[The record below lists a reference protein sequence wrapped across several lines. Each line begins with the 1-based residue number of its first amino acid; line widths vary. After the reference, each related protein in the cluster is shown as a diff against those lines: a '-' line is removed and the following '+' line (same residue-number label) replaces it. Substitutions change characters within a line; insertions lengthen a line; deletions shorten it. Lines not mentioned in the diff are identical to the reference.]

1 MAKSYVQAKLFVEG
15 DGVQTIRRDRANIYQ
30 LLIKILPPNSDD
42 IILNINDELEN
53 LLAQFKNKNSVEEH
67 EFSSMVLSNQ
77 LWERAGETAVKEFIY
92 LDARQ
97 HAHFACPIISMES
110 LEALE
115 QSLKDDGSTVPQLKD
130 EEAVA
135 ICAVAS
141 HLVGTPSL
149 GIKERPQD
157 KDNMLSKGTWQIII
171 LAVLYVISHHL
182 FILFSNIF
190 SQLFLPFLPNYQP
203 LYFQV

>member
-1 MAKSYVQAKLFVEG
+1 M
-15 DGVQTIRRDRANIYQ
+15 
-30 LLIKILPPNSDD
+30 
-42 IILNINDELEN
+42 NINDELEN
-53 LLAQFKNKNSVEEH
+53 LLAQFKGKNSVEEH
-67 EFSSMVLSNQ
+67 EFSSMVLSNH

-115 QSLKDDGSTVPQLKD
+115 ESLHEDGSIVPQLSD
-130 EEAVA
+130 NEAVA

-149 GIKERPQD
+149 GMKERPQD
-157 KDNMLSKGTWQIII
+157 KDGLLAKGNK
-171 LAVLYVISHHL
+171 ISNQD
-182 FILFSNIF
+182 S
-190 SQLFLPFLPNYQP
+190 S
-203 LYFQV
+203 LYFYVNYHHTSKHPFSSFSDLSPLSPTCLSLYLQVLIFVVKWPLLTKYNPHC

>member
-1 MAKSYVQAKLFVEG
+1 M
-15 DGVQTIRRDRANIYQ
+15 QTIRRDRANIYQ

-53 LLAQFKNKNSVEEH
+53 LLAQFKGKNSVEEH
-67 EFSSMVLSNQ
+67 EFSTMLLSNH

-97 HAHFACPIISMES
+97 HAFFSSPIISMES

-115 QSLKDDGSTVPQLKD
+115 QSLQEEGSIVPQLSD
-130 EEAVA
+130 NEAVA

-157 KDNMLSKGTWQIII
+157 KDNLLAKGKNFNSAALML
-171 LAVLYVISHHL
+171 
-182 FILFSNIF
+182 
-190 SQLFLPFLPNYQP
+190 
-203 LYFQV
+203 